1 MSDTSFSSPN
11 STLQGQMRQG
21 IILARSGDRTG
32 AEEIFDAIL
41 AQHPDF
47 EEALVWKA
55 AIVRDTDQAVACLE
69 KVLQI
74 NPENNRARVGL
85 EWAYK
90 RQQETRADNTMTP
103 FENPQLATLNDNT
116 PAHYSAGRRR
126 YAEPEDLTSF
136 HQEKAPSRQDTNSFR
151 PNVMNGQTVKNS
163 NNSETISQFA
173 PYKKRRL
180 ETSEQA
186 MPPVDLPPEAV
197 EWTKPR
203 QNQTARNQPTPRSD
217 FKSSRVFQ
225 AASPKIAFSVSPKI
239 TWARRTRINTN
250 QERTL
255 YPLRLPLG
263 LFGIALALALLTF
276 PFNGNA
282 PLLGTLAFL
291 VALIGVFLFNRARL

>member
-1 MSDTSFSSPN
+1 MSDNSFSSPN
-11 STLQGQMRQG
+11 STLQGRMRQG
-21 IILARSGDRTG
+21 ITMARAGDRTG

-69 KVLQI
+69 KVLRI

-90 RQQETRADNTMTP
+90 RQQELLADKTMTP
-103 FENPQLATLNDNT
+103 FENPQLATLNENT
-116 PAHYSAGRRR
+116 PAHYTAGRRR
-126 YAEPEDLTSF
+126 YAEPEDPVAF
-136 HQEKAPSRQDTNSFR
+136 RQENPSSRQETNSFR
-151 PNVMNGQTVKNS
+151 PSVMNGKTVKNS
-163 NNSETISQFA
+163 NNPETISQFA

-180 ETSEQA
+180 ETAEQA
-186 MPPVDLPPEAV
+186 LPPVDLPPEAV

-203 QNQTARNQPTPRSD
+203 QNRTGQNQPPPRSD

-225 AASPKIAFSVSPKI
+225 AASPKVAFSVSPKI
-239 TWARRTRINTN
+239 TWARRTRLNSN

-291 VALIGVFLFNRARL
+291 IALIGVFLFNRARL